1 MIGSPRAGNGNVV
14 RFFYGGHGEPLKIPM
29 NGAISRKLTIPSWLT
44 SASSWKSPADRIAM
58 NGEISKKLT
67 TSSVLT
73 SPNSMAPVVVTAI
86 SKFPNVVAVPPLEF
100 WWEKYANES
109 PTRLE

>member
-1 MIGSPRAGNGNVV
+1 
-14 RFFYGGHGEPLKIPM
+14 
-29 NGAISRKLTIPSWLT
+29 
-44 SASSWKSPADRIAM
+44 M

-86 SKFPNVVAVPPLEF
+86 SKLPNVVEVPPLVV
-100 WWEKYANES
+100 W
-109 PTRLE
+109 TLEQHAHDDLSLIHI